1 MYIGTFLDTWLGFGS
16 DWEVL
21 VSMRSVCRVGQD
33 RITICSKN
41 NWHCGLV
48 RPQSAS
54 AGVAGPD
61 ETDPECPRRS
71 EFPAFPKRKSW
82 RGKWRG
88 QEEPE
93 WGGNLAVASRQTRR
107 ESKEENETQTR
118 TKTQHLRWKRVELK
132 FTHTNT
138 HTSLLIK
145 HP

>member
-1 MYIGTFLDTWLGFGS
+1 MYVGTFLDTWLGFGS

-21 VSMRSVCRVGQD
+21 VSMRSVCKAGQD

-61 ETDPECPRRS
+61 ETDPECLRRS
-71 EFPAFPKRKSW
+71 EFPAFLKRRSW

-88 QEEPE
+88 QEETE
-93 WGGNLAVASRQTRR
+93 QGGNLAVASRQTRR
-107 ESKEENETQTR
+107 ESKEEEPETQTH
-118 TKTQHLRWKRVELK
+118 TQNLALK
-132 FTHTNT
+132 MGMSLNKIHSHKHT
-138 HTSLLIK
+138 IK
-145 HP
+145 HL